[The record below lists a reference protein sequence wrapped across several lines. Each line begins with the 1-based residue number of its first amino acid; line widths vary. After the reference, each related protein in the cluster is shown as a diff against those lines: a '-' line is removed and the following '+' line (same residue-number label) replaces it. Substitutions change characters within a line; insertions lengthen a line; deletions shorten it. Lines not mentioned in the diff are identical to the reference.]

1 MSHSKKLH
9 EAKELK
15 ELFVM
20 TKIFRRASLNVQ
32 HSTLK
37 QMGSTTSVEE
47 LLYQSD

>member
-20 TKIFRRASLNVQ
+20 TKIFRRVSLNVQ
-32 HSTLK
+32 H
-37 QMGSTTSVEE
+37 
-47 LLYQSD
+47 